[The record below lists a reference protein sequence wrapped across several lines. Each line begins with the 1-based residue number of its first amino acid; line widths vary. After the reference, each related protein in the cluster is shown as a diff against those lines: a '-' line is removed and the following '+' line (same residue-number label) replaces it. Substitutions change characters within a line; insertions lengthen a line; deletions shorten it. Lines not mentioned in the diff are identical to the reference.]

1 MSFESIRDAVDS
13 LRAGNPVDFSQTI
26 KNILMDKLVNRMDV
40 EKVSVASQMFGDV
53 APDAQSSE
61 ATNGEDS

>member
-1 MSFESIRDAVDS
+1 MSLDSIRDAVDS
-13 LRAGNPVDFSQTI
+13 LRSGNPAEFSQTI

-53 APDAQSSE
+53 APDAHSSE
-61 ATNGEDS
+61 ATDGENS

>member
-1 MSFESIRDAVDS
+1 
-13 LRAGNPVDFSQTI
+13 
-26 KNILMDKLVNRMDV
+26 MDKLVNRMDV